1 MWEMGGFL
9 LRRLAFGFLVL
20 FIGLSGT
27 FFFLASTF
35 QPLAA
40 SPLLHDYWL
49 WVRGLPTGR
58 SLNTGLLSNHLL
70 ASVGAAF
77 GRTLLLLLVT
87 LAIVLVISIP
97 LGVLAAAKRGSAL
110 DLLVRCVSY
119 VAWAIPAFLVA
130 TVAQEGLGRVP
141 GGWGAGWFP
150 YVGWAGDCPGGQ
162 GIDEHNFR
170 CPSGGHGLNHVGL
183 VLDHLALPAIALA
196 FAFVGLLARYLR
208 SSLLDTL
215 DEPYITVARAK
226 GLPERTVLLRH
237 GVRNALVT
245 FIPAVV
251 SDFGLIFGAAL
262 AIDAIFQLGGI
273 GTLFIGDLRLT
284 VDGVVPVDTYA
295 LELALLLGGCLV
307 LTASVLGEAVLWTL
321 DPRTRPE

>member
-1 MWEMGGFL
+1 M
-9 LRRLAFGFLVL
+9 
-20 FIGLSGT
+20 
-27 FFFLASTF
+27 
-35 QPLAA
+35 
-40 SPLLHDYWL
+40 
-49 WVRGLPTGR
+49 
-58 SLNTGLLSNHLL
+58 
-70 ASVGAAF
+70 
-77 GRTLLLLLVT
+77 
-87 LAIVLVISIP
+87 
-97 LGVLAAAKRGSAL
+97 
-110 DLLVRCVSY
+110 
-119 VAWAIPAFLVA
+119 
-130 TVAQEGLGRVP
+130 
-141 GGWGAGWFP
+141 
-150 YVGWAGDCPGGQ
+150 
-162 GIDEHNFR
+162 
-170 CPSGGHGLNHVGL
+170 NHVGL

-237 GVRNALVT
+237 LRVNALVT

-295 LELALLLGGCLV
+295 LELALLLGGALV
-307 LTASVLGEAVLWTL
+307 LTASGRSAGCPLAARSADEARVVAAVGAQPVTARPPARRRRGSARLVRRVARQPAALVSGIVLAVIFVVGALVPVIV
-321 DPRTRPE
+321 PRTVESYINLSDRWRNHPPLLSGWHFLGTDGIGRDVVVRVRSGDFTRASSRRCSRPCSRRSSASPSAASRASAAAPATR